1 MPTPTVAEVR
11 RALRGPRVPYGIN
24 YWLPPVLLCDVRR
37 GRSPWNVTVLAVRIE
52 RGQVAWAKRIVMSP
66 MDEKVIALQ
75 SAEQRN

>member
-1 MPTPTVAEVR
+1 MLTPTVAEVR
-11 RALRGPRVPYGIN
+11 RALRGPRVPYGIKG
-24 YWLPPVLLCDVRR
+24 LPPVLLCDVRR

-66 MDEKVIALQ
+66 IDEKVITLQ